1 MTGPNTALGHNSMVY
16 MIESQASYV
25 MSALKLI
32 TQAPAIA
39 FDIPEQTQARYNDGL
54 QKQLAKTVWNTGGCS
69 SWYLASNGLNTTL
82 WPDFTFV
89 YRHKTRRFDVE
100 HYQRLV

>member
-1 MTGPNTALGHNSMVY
+1 
-16 MIESQASYV
+16 
-25 MSALKLI
+25 LKFV
-32 TQAPAIA
+32 TQSSVA
-39 FDIPEQTQARYNDGL
+39 FDIPQQVQDEYNTAL
-54 QKQLAKTVWNTGGCS
+54 QKQLARTVWNTGGCS

-89 YRHKTRRFDVE
+89 YRYKTRRFDVE